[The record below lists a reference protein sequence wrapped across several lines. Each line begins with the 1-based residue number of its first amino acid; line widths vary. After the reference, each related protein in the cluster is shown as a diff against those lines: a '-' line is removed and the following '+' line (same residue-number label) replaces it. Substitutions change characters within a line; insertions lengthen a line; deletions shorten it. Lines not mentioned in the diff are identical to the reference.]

1 MNKRERYTKENMP
14 ENVAI
19 LYERFI
25 DKNFI
30 NKFTQFMV
38 LDEEKGKINFDA
50 RRFNMFKVKR
60 KICLLIRNEYNGFI

>member
-1 MNKRERYTKENMP
+1 MNKRERYTKDNMP
-14 ENVAI
+14 EHVAI
-19 LYERFI
+19 LYEKFI

-60 KICLLIRNEYNGFI
+60 KIFLMN

>member
-1 MNKRERYTKENMP
+1 MNKRERYTQGNMP

-25 DKNFI
+25 DKDFI
-30 NKFTQFMV
+30 SKFTQFMV

-50 RRFNMFKVKR
+50 RRFNMFKVK
-60 KICLLIRNEYNGFI
+60 IEI